1 VFLQKDELQFSDW
14 KLGAIEK
21 SPLLKEYIFL
31 DRGYIPEKILVYKHL
46 KYSTY
51 QFIVP
56 FFMEEGSIKI
66 TEQLA
71 ELADSLNR
79 VYHEGVSTKILVIY
93 PDASELAYD
102 VIRKNKK
109 NSKDD
114 SAMATSKMLFIY
126 MTNFFSLNDIPKL
139 FNESKKRIS
148 YSTII
153 EI

>member
-1 VFLQKDELQFSDW
+1 MFLQKDELQFSDW